1 MDDTHLVAGKNYLLK
16 LGTKLIP
23 AVVMNIKYKIDVNT
37 EMKYTQMLFTRMKSQ
52 PVILLFLTRLFLRSS
67 RTTMH

>member
-16 LGTKLIP
+16 LGAKMIP

-37 EMKYTQMLFTRMKSQ
+37 GNEVHADASFYD
-52 PVILLFLTRLFLRSS
+52 
-67 RTTMH
+67 